1 MKAEHKADRHPELN
15 IPEGQILAD
24 FQDFQNWSSK
34 THEDI
39 YLYICHDIYKIGK
52 KIGQFI

>member
-1 MKAEHKADRHPELN
+1 MKAEHKADKHLELN
-15 IPEGQILAD
+15 IPEGQILAE

-39 YLYICHDIYKIGK
+39 YLYICHDIYKISK
-52 KIGQFI
+52 KIGQLI